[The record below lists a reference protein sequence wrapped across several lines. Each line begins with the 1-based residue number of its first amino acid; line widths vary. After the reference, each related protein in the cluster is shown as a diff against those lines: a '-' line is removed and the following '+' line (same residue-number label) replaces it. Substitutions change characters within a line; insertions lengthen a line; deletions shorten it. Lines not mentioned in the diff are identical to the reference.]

1 MIKYR
6 ETKQK
11 QLTTAWDWDSVRASM
26 INSSNKLSIKNSIIE
41 ISKNG
46 IA

>member
-26 INSSNKLSIKNSIIE
+26 INSIFKFSIKKLIH
-41 ISKNG
+41 
-46 IA
+46 

>member
-1 MIKYR
+1 MIKCK

-26 INSSNKLSIKNSIIE
+26 IYSIFKFLNKELNS
-41 ISKNG
+41 
-46 IA
+46 